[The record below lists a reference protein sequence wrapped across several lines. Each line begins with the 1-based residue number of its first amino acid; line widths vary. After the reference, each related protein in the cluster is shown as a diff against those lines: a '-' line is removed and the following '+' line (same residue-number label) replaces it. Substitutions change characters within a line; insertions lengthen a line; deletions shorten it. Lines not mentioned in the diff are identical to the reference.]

1 LIALNNAPPPFATP
15 RELEDLTVTRQ
26 RALPRTLR
34 RAVGRRLVLGL
45 LMTLLAMVAGWTL
58 VPPQVGTDA
67 ATVYWYTH

>member
-1 LIALNNAPPPFATP
+1 LISRNNAQALFAAP
-15 RELEDLTVTRQ
+15 RELEDVTVTRQ
-26 RALPRTLR
+26 HAFPRTLR

-45 LMTLLAMVAGWTL
+45 LMTLLAIVAGWTL

>member
-1 LIALNNAPPPFATP
+1 M
-15 RELEDLTVTRQ
+15 TRQ
-26 RALPRTLR
+26 RAFPRTLY

-45 LMTLLAMVAGWTL
+45 LMALVAIVAGWTL